1 MQLMPWS
8 FQTPEG
14 FTLRGAHS
22 PASGK
27 PVLHVLHGN
36 GYCSKMYW
44 PLLAELAPYFDLF
57 LSDAQGHGDS
67 DHGGAFVGWNRSA
80 ELAALAFTAHKS
92 QFGDVPVIGLGHSF
106 GGVLTALI
114 QADHPQLFAEI
125 VLLDPVLFTPSMLS
139 GMQMLDWLGWYP
151 HNPMAKKA
159 HKRRS
164 HWPDKTDCHQYL
176 HERGMFKGWA
186 ADALSAYIEHALTHD
201 DHGSRLK
208 CQSSREAEIFGSFP
222 RALWR
227 KLNNAEGAKL
237 LVYGDATYPFV
248 AKSARYWQKH
258 RPQLQIEKVT
268 GGHCFMQQFPS
279 ATAALLKA
287 HWQKQAIIR
296 S

>member
-1 MQLMPWS
+1 MQLVPWS

-22 PASGK
+22 AASGK

-44 PLLAELAPYFDLF
+44 PLLAELVPYFDLF
-57 LSDAQGHGDS
+57 LSDAQGHGES
-67 DHGGAFVGWNRSA
+67 DHGGRFVGWDRSA
-80 ELAALAFTAHKS
+80 ELAALAFTSQQA
-92 QFGDVPVIGLGHSF
+92 QFGGVPVIGLGHSF

-114 QADHPQLFAEI
+114 QAEQPNLFSEI
-125 VLLDPVLFTPSMLS
+125 VLLDPVLFTPGMLA
-139 GMQMLDWLGWYP
+139 GMQMLDWIGWYP

-159 HKRRS
+159 HKRRC
-164 HWPDKTDCHQYL
+164 HWPDKTLCHQYL
-176 HERGMFKGWA
+176 YERGMFKGWA
-186 ADALSAYIEHALTHD
+186 PEALSAYIEHALTHD
-201 DHGSRLK
+201 AHGSQLK

-227 KLNNAEGAKL
+227 KLKRAEGAKL
-237 LVYGDATYPFV
+237 LVYGDETYPFV
-248 AKSARYWQKH
+248 GKSARYWQKH
-258 RPQLQIEKVT
+258 RPQLQIEKVA

-279 ATAALLKA
+279 ATAALLKT
-287 HWQKQAIIR
+287 HWQNQAVIR